1 MNRPVIFIISLAS
14 VFLLSGTVLYGEDS
28 QVEKRIDDLIK
39 KMSINDKVKLIAG
52 NEMETYDLANLG
64 IPKLKMDDGPVGVAR
79 VGPVTAFPS
88 SICMAAAWDPDA
100 VYKMS
105 TALAEELKAK
115 DKNMSLA
122 PCVNIHR
129 VPMGGRNFESYG
141 EDPYL
146 SSRLVVAYVK
156 GLQDNKVVA
165 TVKHYAC
172 NNQEWDRGTID
183 VIVDERALREIYL
196 PAFEAAVKEGG
207 SWSVMCSYN
216 KINGYHASENDHL
229 LNDILKKEWG
239 FKGFVV
245 SDWGATHSTV
255 NAANYGLDLEM
266 PKGDNFNAKLVT
278 AVKDGQVKE
287 SVIDD
292 KVRRILRAMFWL
304 GLFDANPAPVH
315 ANLNTLEH
323 KQVALQV
330 SREGIVLLKNSG
342 GILPIDIN
350 KVKSIAV
357 IGPNAAINRF
367 GGGGSSE
374 VTPAYTVSPLDGLKK
389 KLGNKVTINYALG
402 CKLDG
407 ETTPLESSAVST
419 VFEGKKVNGLL
430 GEYFNNQQLSGAPVL
445 SRVDKQVNFNWGEA
459 APANGVPKD
468 HFSVRWTAKLT
479 PPKTGAYE
487 LSIRSDDG
495 SRLFIDGKEIIN
507 SWQDHGEETK
517 STSATLEAG
526 KEYDLRV
533 EFYENTGNAVCKLG
547 WDIPTELADQAAEV
561 AKKSDIAI
569 VFIGLT
575 GHIESENFDRKDMNL
590 PDNQNELVKKV
601 TAANKNTIVVLNTGA
616 PVNMNDWVDSVPAL
630 IEMWY
635 PGQEGGNA
643 IADVLLGD
651 YNPSGKLPMTFP
663 LKWED
668 CPAYSNYPEKDGKVV
683 YAEGIFVG
691 YRHFDKKG
699 MKVLF
704 PFGHGLSYSTFEYS
718 NLTITPG
725 TAQGGK
731 IDLEVSF
738 DLKNTSQR
746 AGAEVAQLY
755 IKEVAPDVERP
766 VKELKGFKRVELK
779 PGETLKVTF
788 KLDKRS
794 LAYYDVDKKDWTAK
808 PGQFEVLV
816 GSSSRDIKLKGTFTL
831 QNGKLI

>member
-1 MNRPVIFIISLAS
+1 MVSLVS
-14 VFLLSGTVLYGEDS
+14 VFLLSGTILYGEDL
-28 QVEKRIDDLIK
+28 QVEKKIDELIN
-39 KMSINDKVKLIAG
+39 KMTLSEKVTLIGG
-52 NEMETYDLANLG
+52 NGMETYTIGRLG

-79 VGPVTAFPS
+79 AGPVTAFPS
-88 SICMAAAWDPDA
+88 AVCMAATWDPDVA
-100 VYKMS
+100 YKMS
-105 TALAEELKAK
+105 TALSEELKAK

-129 VPMGGRNFESYG
+129 IPMGGRNFESYG

-172 NNQEWDRGTID
+172 NNQEWERGTID
-183 VIVDERALREIYL
+183 VIIDERALREIYL

-266 PKGDNFNAKLVT
+266 PKGDNFNASLVT
-278 AVKDGQVKE
+278 AVKNGQVKE

-315 ANLNTLEH
+315 GNLNTLEH
-323 KQVALQV
+323 KQVALQI

-374 VTPAYTVSPLDGLKK
+374 VTPAYTVSPLEGLKK
-389 KLGNKVTINYALG
+389 KLGDKVAINYALG

-407 ETTPLESSAVST
+407 ETTPIESSAVYT
-419 VFEGKKVNGLL
+419 VFDGKKVNGFL
-430 GEYFNNQQLSGAPVL
+430 GEYFNNQQLSGTPAL
-445 SRVDKQVNFNWGEA
+445 SRVDKQINFNWGDA
-459 APANGVPKD
+459 VPANGVPKE
-468 HFSVRWTAKLT
+468 HFSARWTAKLT

-487 LSIRSDDG
+487 LSLRSDDG
-495 SRLFIDGKEIIN
+495 SRLFLGGKEIIN

-517 STSATLEAG
+517 SASVTLEAG

-547 WDIPTELADQAAEV
+547 WDIPSELANQAAEV
-561 AKKSDIAI
+561 AKRSDIAI
-569 VFIGLT
+569 VFIGLSSR
-575 GHIESENFDRKDMNL
+575 IESENFDRQDINL

-601 TAANKNTIVVLNTGA
+601 AAANKNTIVVLNTGA
-616 PVNMNDWVDSVPAL
+616 PVAMSDWVDNVPAL

-651 YNPSGKLPMTFP
+651 YNPSGKLPTTFP

-668 CPAYSNYPEKDGKVV
+668 CSAYSNYPGKNGKVV

-691 YRHFDKKG
+691 YRYFDKQG
-699 MKVLF
+699 TKVLF

-725 TAQGGK
+725 TVQGGN
-731 IDLEVSF
+731 INVEASF

-755 IKEVAPDVERP
+755 IREVAPGVERP
-766 VKELKGFKRVELK
+766 VMELKGFKRVDVK
-779 PGETLKVTF
+779 PGETVRVTIR
-788 KLDKRS
+788 LDKRS
-794 LAYYDVDKKDWTAK
+794 LAYYDVGNKDWTAK